1 MIKILILVGLFGA
14 VMPSAMAQYPERPIR
29 VIVPFAPG
37 GNIDVTAR
45 TITPTMSELFGRSI
59 VVDNRSGGGG
69 AVGAEIV
76 ATSTADG
83 YTLLLG
89 STGLLSIAP
98 IIFSKL
104 RYDPLKSFEP
114 VALISKVALVM
125 LVNSKSPA
133 RSVQDFVALAKAR
146 GGEMTMGSSGNFS
159 TGQLAGVLF
168 QTRTDT
174 RLVHVPYKG
183 GGPAMADLISGQI
196 DVMFDQ
202 INSATGH
209 IRGGRVRALA
219 LASAVRSPDFPDVP
233 TMTEA
238 GIPRVEAETFNVLL
252 APAGTPR
259 AIIVKLNEVVNKSL
273 KVPAV
278 REGYA
283 KQNAEIMGGSPE
295 KAANYIRSE
304 LAKWTDVIRSGNLKT
319 EHR

>member
-1 MIKILILVGLFGA
+1 MIKFLLLLGLLGA
-14 VMPSAMAQYPERPIR
+14 VMPPAMAQYPERPIR

-45 TITPTMSELFGRSI
+45 TITPTMSELLGRSM

-76 ATSTADG
+76 ATATGDG
-83 YTLLLG
+83 YTLLFG

-104 RYDPLKSFEP
+104 RYDPIKSFEP

-125 LVNSKSPA
+125 LVNAKSPA
-133 RSVQDFVALAKAR
+133 RSVQDFVTMAKAR
-146 GGEMTMGSSGNFS
+146 DGELTMGSSGNFS

-168 QTRTDT
+168 QTRTGT

-183 GGPAMADLISGQI
+183 GGPAMVDLISGQI

-219 LASAVRSPDFPDVP
+219 LTSDVRSPDFPDVP
-233 TMTEA
+233 TMAEA
-238 GIPRVEAETFNVLL
+238 GIPRAEAETFNAVL

-259 AIIVKLNEVVNKSL
+259 AITIKLNEVVNKSL
-273 KVPAV
+273 KVPSV

-304 LAKWTDVIRSGNLKT
+304 LAKWTDVIRSGGLKT